1 MSLLPARRA
10 CTTIQRRALRTA
22 PKLARSAS
30 SHAHEHHDHDHH
42 GHHHHEEPH
51 PWTYPKETM
60 TSRPIVV
67 SSAVFVTLVGMNE
80 AGFFNIEDGKHPI
93 TKFMSSKIS
102 SKETI
107 LEENLQAIEMVKEQ
121 AANYRLE
128 KSARQDM
135 FRPQKGIGPAANGSP
150 HGLPVRPQV
159 DISDIKPKRPPRE

>member
-1 MSLLPARRA
+1 MITTA
-10 CTTIQRRALRTA
+10 TTITKNRT
-22 PKLARSAS
+22 
-30 SHAHEHHDHDHH
+30 H
-42 GHHHHEEPH
+42 GHI
-51 PWTYPKETM
+51 PKRVSPSHLQILKMRSKYMLAM

-93 TKFMSSKIS
+93 TKFMSSKLS